1 MEKVSRALVMALLE
15 ILYYLGLII
24 VYHLI
29 LTKKKFLKK
38 DFLIVG
44 EGDTFVINGSFGAP
58 EKNLILFLLKQRKKH
73 CLSLHYNSDKT
84 YLFVNGKKI
93 YKFKPSHK
101 NVSFP
106 SQFFLGSISDKFDCV
121 NSEEVS
127 FKGNVY
133 DFSVDY
139 GSIEKSEVL
148 NIHKYL
154 MSKNNM
160 K

>member
-1 MEKVSRALVMALLE
+1 M
-15 ILYYLGLII
+15 I
-24 VYHLI
+24 LI
-29 LTKKKFLKK
+29 L
-38 DFLIVG
+38 V
-44 EGDTFVINGSFGAP
+44 
-58 EKNLILFLLKQRKKH
+58 KQRNKY

-84 YLFVNGKKI
+84 YLFVNGKEI

-101 NVSFP
+101 NVSF
-106 SQFFLGSISDKFDCV
+106 QFQFCLGSISDKFGYV

-139 GSIEKSEVL
+139 GSIGKSDKLV
-148 NIHKYL
+148 IHKYL
-154 MSKNNM
+154 MSKNNI

>member
-1 MEKVSRALVMALLE
+1 M
-15 ILYYLGLII
+15 GLII
-24 VYHLI
+24 VHHLI
-29 LTKKKFLKK
+29 LTKKIFLKK
-38 DFLIVG
+38 DFLVVG

-58 EKNLILFLLKQRKKH
+58 EKNLILTLVKQRKKY

-84 YLFVNGKKI
+84 YLFVNGKEI
-93 YKFKPSHK
+93 YKFKTSHK
-101 NVSFP
+101 NVSFQ
-106 SQFFLGSISDKFDCV
+106 SQFCLGSISDKFDYV

-139 GSIEKSEVL
+139 GSIGKSDKL
-148 NIHKYL
+148 IIHKYL
-154 MSKNNM
+154 MSKNNI